1 MVLLTV
7 LSRIASL
14 NLIVMGAAVACRV
27 LILARKSLAI
37 LRSPS
42 SKNPTIINPSCC
54 DDNERL
60 LCLQGGGEWY
70 ESQCACYSPIVIDVL
85 GNGFNLTSAQGGV
98 MFDIPGDG
106 IPEQI
111 SWTAAKSDDS
121 WLALD
126 RNGNGLIDN
135 GRELFGS
142 STPQP
147 YLLEGESKNGFR
159 ALAVFDRSPYGGNGD
174 GR

>member
-1 MVLLTV
+1 
-7 LSRIASL
+7 
-14 NLIVMGAAVACRV
+14 
-27 LILARKSLAI
+27 
-37 LRSPS
+37 
-42 SKNPTIINPSCC
+42 
-54 DDNERL
+54 
-60 LCLQGGGEWY
+60 
-70 ESQCACYSPIVIDVL
+70 
-85 GNGFNLTSAQGGV
+85 
-98 MFDIPGDG
+98 MFDTLGDG

-147 YLLEGESKNGFR
+147 YLLKGDSKNGFR
-159 ALAVFDRSPYGGNGD
+159 ALAVFDTTPYGGNGD
-174 GR
+174 GRIDRDDTVFYLLKLGRTAITMAFPKRRNSRTCPVQLSA